1 MLAQTVFCAVGAV
14 AVLSQKKDF
23 PMTTQQYCKLTET
36 MARSAVVPAGKKQ
49 MILWD
54 GSVVGFGLRCYASGV
69 KTWIFTYRSAGGRMT
84 QSGHGLP

>member
-49 MILWD
+49 TILWD
-54 GSVVGFGLRCYASGV
+54 GSVIGFGLRCYASGV